1 MNLEALGRTYHG
13 GAPAPLQPGDL
24 VTAADAPDG
33 APTWVGEVVAT
44 TAGAFGDVSIR
55 MLGSSTDWARAP
67 VTIRPLTD
75 AEAVG
80 LAEMLSGEAW
90 KLCVRGRSLELDGGE
105 VFAMVGPTGRWRL
118 WVPRGSRR
126 GVGGTAYSKRSE
138 GNAGGIAHGKAAA
151 SRALILYTIRGQP

>member
-1 MNLEALGRTYHG
+1 M
-13 GAPAPLQPGDL
+13 QPGDL

-33 APTWVGEVVAT
+33 APTWVGAVELAT
-44 TAGAFGDVSIR
+44 NHVPPLYRVNQMGN
-55 MLGSSTDWARAP
+55 GSFFMNPWE
-67 VTIRPLTD
+67 IRPLTD

>member
-1 MNLEALGRTYHG
+1 M
-13 GAPAPLQPGDL
+13 QPGDL

-33 APTWVGEVVAT
+33 APTWVGAVELAT
-44 TAGAFGDVSIR
+44 NHVPPLYRVNQMGN
-55 MLGSSTDWARAP
+55 GSFFMNPWE
-67 VTIRPLTD
+67 IRPLTD

-90 KLCVRGRSLELDGGE
+90 KLCVRGHSLELDGGE

-126 GVGGTAYSKRSE
+126 GVGGTAYSKRGE

-151 SRALILYTIRGQP
+151 SRALIAYTIRGQP

>member
-1 MNLEALGRTYHG
+1 M
-13 GAPAPLQPGDL
+13 QPGDI
-24 VTAADAPDG
+24 VTSANAPDG
-33 APTWVGEVVAT
+33 APTWVGEVCRVVT
-44 TAGAFGDVSIR
+44 GDSHHPWVDTKEMGDAHEPGLFR
-55 MLGSSTDWARAP
+55 YDNPCDLRL
-67 VTIRPLTD
+67 LTD
-75 AEAVG
+75 AEAVE

-126 GVGGTAYSKRSE
+126 GVGGTAYSKRGE